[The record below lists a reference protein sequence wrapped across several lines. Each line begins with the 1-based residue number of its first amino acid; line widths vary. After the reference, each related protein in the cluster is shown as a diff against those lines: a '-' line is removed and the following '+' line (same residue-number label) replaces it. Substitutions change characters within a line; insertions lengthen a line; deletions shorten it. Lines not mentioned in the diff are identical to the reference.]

1 MKQQIS
7 DQSVWNFDMIGSA
20 ENVLFVFWKSNMKTE
35 LRKEW
40 YLVSASY
47 HVTTTAYFQSQIMK

>member
-7 DQSVWNFDMIGSA
+7 DQSVWNFDIIAQQS
-20 ENVLFVFWKSNMKTE
+20 VLFVFWKSNMKTE